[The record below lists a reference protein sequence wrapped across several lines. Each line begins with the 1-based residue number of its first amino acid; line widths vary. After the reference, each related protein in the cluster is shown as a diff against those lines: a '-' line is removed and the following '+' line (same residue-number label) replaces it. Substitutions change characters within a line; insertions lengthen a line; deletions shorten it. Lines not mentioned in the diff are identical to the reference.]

1 MQCSTRLALAIK
13 VLTILPQQ
21 NLAFES
27 TAYLQK
33 LRQTNLTSL
42 LPAKGKSFIMLK
54 GNWKSLSLLGAV
66 TLLGSVLLL
75 LGVFHTL
82 SLPISGW
89 TGLGPFIGLM
99 VLTIAASRFTVPVT
113 NAVGVPQSHKSVA
126 DAFIF
131 LAVMMYALPPAKN
144 FGPAMLLA
152 AVVGFISTFKLGD
165 RRSVVF
171 TTATAI
177 TSTFIA
183 SFFYRILV
191 FVFASDAVASGHPL
205 SFDILLFPLCVF
217 AITQYFLSTFA
228 AAAFIGLNS
237 GQTRPLL
244 SKDSVVWTLITQV
257 AGVAAAALFY
267 SALRGGGIPF
277 VFIGLL
283 IIVLVHMLY
292 RFNENRVN
300 EVRQAEAE
308 KSEHIEEMARLH
320 MNTIESLAIAI
331 DAKDQ
336 TTHGHVRR
344 TQIYA
349 TEMGRL
355 LKVSH
360 SESQALMAGAL
371 LHDIGKL
378 AVPEYILNKP
388 GKLTESEFAKMKIHP
403 TVGGDIL
410 KRVNFPYPVEDIVR
424 YHHEKW
430 DGSGYPKGLRA
441 QAIPLVARIISVVD
455 FYDATRCDRPYRKGM
470 KREDSLALLQKMAG
484 SAFDPKL
491 VALFTEHVAEFDN
504 LIGQQDI
511 EEQVASETIDL
522 VTKARPDAG
531 LASDILGAPDNSFG
545 FRSITEAQREVFAL
559 HEIAQTIGSSLNMH
573 DTVALVSNKLRAIVP
588 FDSCI
593 IFITDEKSG
602 KATAIHTAGDHADIF
617 ARRRMSIGDGITG
630 WVIANARS
638 MCNASPE
645 LDLVGVPEDIAK
657 NYRGVLVSPLVRE
670 DGAFGSI
677 TLYSKSRTSYTTEH
691 VRLLESVCQHAS
703 SALNNAL
710 TFEKTKESA
719 LTDPLTDLPNARGF
733 YMMLEQRIA
742 ECQRL
747 NREPLSLISMD
758 LDHFKKIND
767 DYGHAVGDRLLASIA
782 RVMRKELRQ
791 MDILTRYAG
800 DEFVAIM
807 PMASQTMAVMVAER
821 IRAAVGS
828 HKFSVRTG
836 KTITATVS
844 VGISCFPTDGET
856 TEELLTAAAR
866 NMQEDKH
873 SRKNLITLAA
883 MPSPA
888 SVDHFR

>member
-1 MQCSTRLALAIK
+1 
-13 VLTILPQQ
+13 
-21 NLAFES
+21 
-27 TAYLQK
+27 
-33 LRQTNLTSL
+33 
-42 LPAKGKSFIMLK
+42 
-54 GNWKSLSLLGAV
+54 
-66 TLLGSVLLL
+66 
-75 LGVFHTL
+75 
-82 SLPISGW
+82 
-89 TGLGPFIGLM
+89 
-99 VLTIAASRFTVPVT
+99 
-113 NAVGVPQSHKSVA
+113 
-126 DAFIF
+126 
-131 LAVMMYALPPAKN
+131 
-144 FGPAMLLA
+144 
-152 AVVGFISTFKLGD
+152 
-165 RRSVVF
+165 
-171 TTATAI
+171 
-177 TSTFIA
+177 
-183 SFFYRILV
+183 
-191 FVFASDAVASGHPL
+191 
-205 SFDILLFPLCVF
+205 
-217 AITQYFLSTFA
+217 
-228 AAAFIGLNS
+228 
-237 GQTRPLL
+237 
-244 SKDSVVWTLITQV
+244 
-257 AGVAAAALFY
+257 
-267 SALRGGGIPF
+267 
-277 VFIGLL
+277 
-283 IIVLVHMLY
+283 MLY

-308 KSEHIEEMARLH
+308 KSLHIEEMARLH

-349 TEMGRL
+349 TEMGKL
-355 LKVSH
+355 LKVSL

-491 VALFTEHVAEFDN
+491 VALFTEHVADFDN

-511 EEQVASETIDL
+511 EEQVASENIDL

-593 IFITDEKSG
+593 IFIVDEKSG
-602 KATAIHTAGDHADIF
+602 KALAIHTAGDHADIF
-617 ARRRMSIGDGITG
+617 SRRRMNVGDGITG

-645 LDLVGVPEDIAK
+645 LDLVGVPEDIAR

-733 YMMLEQRIA
+733 YMMLEQRVA

-758 LDHFKKIND
+758 LDEFKKIND
-767 DYGHAVGDRLLASIA
+767 DFGHAVGDRLLASIA

-821 IRAAVGS
+821 IRAAVAS

-836 KTITATVS
+836 KTVTVSVS
-844 VGISCFPTDGET
+844 VGISCFPNDGET
-856 TEELLTAAAR
+856 TEELLTTAAR
-866 NMQEDKH
+866 NMQQDKH